1 MATKATIQA
10 LINANLA
17 SSSMITAAEHRAVEN
32 QLLNEFY
39 PNTLTVTQADTTIF
53 TAATISGVVFSYKL
67 NVVKIGRLVT
77 ITGYIHLTTSS
88 SITNR
93 VYATITNSEFLGQV
107 IYINPNGNQYVAPFS
122 FYPMTT
128 EGGYIHINSS
138 QQLEA
143 RLSLGTTQVFFQYF
157 TQS

>member
-1 MATKATIQA
+1 MATKATIET
-10 LINANLA
+10 LINTNLA
-17 SSSMITAAEHRAVEN
+17 TNSLITAAEHRAVEN

-39 PNTLTVTQADTTIF
+39 PSTLTVTQADTTIF
-53 TAATISGVVFSYKL
+53 TAATISGVVFSYKF

-77 ITGYIHLTTSS
+77 ITGYIHLATSS
-88 SITNR
+88 SVTPR
-93 VYATITNSEFLGQV
+93 VYATITNSEFLGQLID
-107 IYINPNGNQYVAPFS
+107 IYPLPAQYVAPFS
-122 FYPMTT
+122 FYPIST

-143 RLSLGTTQVFFQYF
+143 RLALGTTPVFFQYF